1 MQGII
6 DVMAQVY
13 AGIKAE
19 GSYFILMLAALYV
32 LYRIN
37 EKKNQWYI
45 YYILLTQ
52 VLVVMNPV
60 VVLILSKAFPV
71 LASYTTFMLLTPVL
85 MVIPFAVAELLEKS
99 KDDKQGL
106 VWLLM
111 IVIVIGL
118 SGNLFGLYN
127 SDARGVRSTAE
138 QREVIEQLEKLQQE
152 HSLLV
157 IADDSILPFIS
168 TDAPAVTM
176 LYGRDLYQPGMD
188 MGIVDVYSEELL
200 GLYEAMKN
208 PEETIGDVL
217 ATADLYGCNA
227 VVIKQFEDAPEQMG
241 HFKQYYESENYIVYT
256 IQQ

>member
-6 DVMAQVY
+6 MVMAQVCSS
-13 AGIKAE
+13 IKAE
-19 GSYFILMLAALYV
+19 GSYFILMLAALYI

-60 VVLILSKAFPV
+60 VVMILSKAFPV
-71 LASYTTFMLLTPVL
+71 LASYSTFMLLTPVL
-85 MVIPFAVAELLEKS
+85 MVVPFAVAELLEKS

-111 IVIVIGL
+111 VAIVIGL
-118 SGNLFGLYN
+118 SGNLFGLYT
-127 SDARGVRSTAE
+127 SEARGLTSTTE
-138 QREVIEQLEKLQQE
+138 QREVIRQLEELQQE
-152 HSLLV
+152 QSLFV
-157 IADDSILPFIS
+157 IADESILPFIR
-168 TDAPAVTM
+168 TDAPSVEM

-188 MGIVDVYSEELL
+188 LGIVDMYGEELL

-208 PEETIGDVL
+208 PEDTISDIL

-227 VVIKQFEDAPEQMG
+227 VVVKQFEDAPKQMG
-241 HFKQYYESENYIVYT
+241 HFEKYYDSDNYIVYA
-256 IQQ
+256 IQ